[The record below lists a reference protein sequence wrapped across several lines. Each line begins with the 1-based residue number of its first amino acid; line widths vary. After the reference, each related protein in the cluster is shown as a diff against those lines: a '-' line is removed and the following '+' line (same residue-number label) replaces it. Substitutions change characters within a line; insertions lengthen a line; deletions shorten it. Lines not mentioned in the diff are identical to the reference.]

1 MVDGKKT
8 ATRCESCHG
17 HNGTLTNRVPAF
29 EVGMTSGYP
38 VLVLT
43 AADAFFIYILFLK
56 KSDLF
61 TEVRKLLRWFYQ

>member
-8 ATRCESCHG
+8 ATRCESCHS

-43 AADAFFIYILFLK
+43 AADAFLFIFCFK
-56 KSDLF
+56 KRSVLF
-61 TEVRKLLRWFYQ
+61 TEVRKLLR